1 MSQEE
6 FLLKWNDHHASFFTI
21 VEDLCRTEQ
30 LCDVTLAC
38 GGQVFETHKLIL
50 SVCSPYFRTLLNSR
64 PDKHPIVYLKDVNPK
79 HLEQLLSYMYRGEI
93 NVLQD
98 DLGPLIETAR
108 GLQIKGL
115 ADAGGDGGGG
125 GNNSRKE
132 QKSGSQNGLASHQ
145 HNQPKRSRTTT
156 PTPAPKMPRIEPGS
170 HPGLSVPP
178 LRLPTSPHPAPIP
191 ITRVV
196 SPPSPPSH
204 LNIAEEEEDEDE
216 QQPIVEVDPGDNPN
230 IKAEQSWMMAS
241 GEDSS
246 EYEIPSEQFE
256 QDMQAEDEQY
266 IQAGNDALSGQ
277 QLAMLKKE
285 FNKKYSCE
293 FCQKRFPTPSKL
305 QRHQLVHSGEK
316 PYLCFICLKGFTQR
330 VHLNTHKKHAHPQTM
345 LDNPP
350 QLMLDGQPQL
360 NIEGEDENDNIAVP
374 EIDEEPPLAIVQ
386 T

>member
-1 MSQEE
+1 M
-6 FLLKWNDHHASFFTI
+6 
-21 VEDLCRTEQ
+21 
-30 LCDVTLAC
+30 
-38 GGQVFETHKLIL
+38 
-50 SVCSPYFRTLLNSR
+50 
-64 PDKHPIVYLKDVNPK
+64 
-79 HLEQLLSYMYRGEI
+79 
-93 NVLQD
+93 
-98 DLGPLIETAR
+98 
-108 GLQIKGL
+108 
-115 ADAGGDGGGG
+115 GGGSEG
-125 GNNSRKE
+125 QPG
-132 QKSGSQNGLASHQ
+132 
-145 HNQPKRSRTTT
+145 PKRARTTT

-277 QLAMLKKE
+277 QVEIITSHITA
-285 FNKKYSCE
+285 
-293 FCQKRFPTPSKL
+293 
-305 QRHQLVHSGEK
+305 
-316 PYLCFICLKGFTQR
+316 
-330 VHLNTHKKHAHPQTM
+330 
-345 LDNPP
+345 LDNEAW
-350 QLMLDGQPQL
+350 
-360 NIEGEDENDNIAVP
+360 I
-374 EIDEEPPLAIVQ
+374 
-386 T
+386 